1 MNLAAV
7 LTMRGVENTLRKY
20 AFRYADEAQLH
31 QGIIDVFKKEG
42 VRFEHEKVHEPTGDR
57 FDFLLENGVVVEVK
71 MAGSQAEALRQV
83 NRYTLQPEV
92 QGIVLVTTKPWKL
105 YATRADG
112 NGVVVTDGELRELN
126 GKPLKYVQVRGQSF

>member
-1 MNLAAV
+1 MNLGAT
-7 LTMRGVENTLRKY
+7 LTMRRVGVILSKY

-31 QGIIDVFKKEG
+31 EGIIEVFRKESMP
-42 VRFEHEKVHEPTGDR
+42 FEHEKVHEPTGDR

-105 YATRADG
+105 YATRADA
-112 NGVVVTDGELRELN
+112 NGVSVSDGELRELN